1 MDYSESIIYIR
12 TFTNRCENQLLKRNY
27 DKALEES
34 EHIIAEAMQLKTTLL
49 KMKELA

>member
-12 TFTNRCENQLLKRNY
+12 TFTNRCEEQLNKRNM
-27 DKALEES
+27 DKALEEA
-34 EHIIAEAMQLKTTLL
+34 EHIIAEAIQLKTTLL

>member
-12 TFTNRCENQLLKRNY
+12 IFTNLCENQLNKRDFDN
-27 DKALEES
+27 ALREA
-34 EHIIAEAMQLKTTLL
+34 EHIVAEAIQLRSTLM